1 MIENYKRVYYKM
13 SYYPPYKS
21 SSNNIKVELD
31 LSNYATKDDVKNIT
45 HVDVSSYATKT
56 NLAALKT
63 EVDKIGVDK
72 LKTVPDDLAK
82 LINVKNEVVKKT
94 DFSADTYVTRTK
106 FSTDTN
112 ALDDKIDKV
121 EKRIP
126 DISSLETKRNVT
138 TLVNNL
144 NNRINNLKI
153 NDYAKKT
160 SLTNYMLTST
170 FNTKSTGLE
179 SKIKD
184 ADIIA
189 KSAVTKANSIKS
201 DLTDY
206 AKKTDVAN
214 GITTIKNDYVTN
226 ASLTS
231 RLNDSKSQHI
241 ATEVKTIDHKAKK
254 NASDI
259 LGFESRLKQ
268 KEDIVDEVQREN
280 ALTSGRDY
288 YLDKMYLLY
297 ECKAFSFK
305 YRSGKINLWKSTG
318 LNNYSRDS
326 DMDAVSVATTSLP
339 PLIDNGRMSV
349 RLEGAYFKQMRLL
362 RPNNDNTVNIY
373 IVYLIDP
380 ISNSRIT
387 HYTVQNAL
395 FGGVKITKNATD
407 TSKHKYEGYGIC
419 FDEGATSS
427 KGELKNGRKVLI
439 FGVHENSLA
448 HANNKANN
456 IYVMG
461 DFIVQGINDTTL
473 YAEKIYSQNFTAA
486 NKKFVLSLHYNGDDS
501 YSFVSGKRELKFKAK
516 YDQIV
521 KEILCLGNISDD
533 WTAANAQKTGL
544 RSEIYDFA
552 VDYTST
558 NIGDIYNVHRYLMKK
573 HNIN

>member
-1 MIENYKRVYYKM
+1 MLLKM
-13 SYYPPYKS
+13 
-21 SSNNIKVELD
+21 
-31 LSNYATKDDVKNIT
+31 
-45 HVDVSSYATKT
+45 
-56 NLAALKT
+56 
-63 EVDKIGVDK
+63 K
-72 LKTVPDDLAK
+72 LL
-82 LINVKNEVVKKT
+82 KKT

-121 EKRIP
+121 EKKIP

-144 NNRINNLKI
+144 NNKIDKLKI

-170 FNTKSTGLE
+170 FNTKSPELE
-179 SKIKD
+179 SKIKE

-201 DLTDY
+201 DLDDY

-214 GITTIKNDYVTN
+214 DITTIKNDYVTN

-231 RLNDSKSQHI
+231 RLNDLKSQHI
-241 ATEVKTIDHKAKK
+241 ATEVKTIDDKTKK

-268 KEDIVDEVQREN
+268 KEDIVDEVQIEN

-305 YRSGKINLWKSTG
+305 YTSGKINLWKSTG
-318 LNNYSRDS
+318 VNNYSRDS
-326 DMDAVSVATTSLP
+326 DMDPVSVAKTSLP

-362 RPNNDNTVNIY
+362 RPNNDNIVNIY

-380 ISNSRIT
+380 ISNSRNT
-387 HYTVQNAL
+387 DYTVQNAL
-395 FGGVKITKNATD
+395 FGGVKITKNAAD
-407 TSKHKYEGYGIC
+407 TSKHKHEGYGIC
-419 FDEGATSS
+419 FDDGGIFSKEGINN
-427 KGELKNGRKVLI
+427 GKNVLI
-439 FGVHENSLA
+439 FGVHENSIV

-461 DFIVQGINDTTL
+461 DLFVQGINDTTL

-486 NKKFVLSLHYNGDDS
+486 NKKFVLSLNYNGDDS
-501 YSFVSGKRELKFKAK
+501 YLFVNGKQELKFKAK
-516 YDQIV
+516 DDQIV

-533 WTAANAQKTGL
+533 WTAANAQKTGFWG
-544 RSEIYDFA
+544 EIYDFA

-558 NIGDIYNVHRYLMKK
+558 NIGDIYNIHRYLIKK
-573 HNIN
+573 HNINT